1 MVKNFSVNSNK
12 KIFYISDFSLP
23 NMSAYTLHV
32 LKMCDAFSETGYGVK
47 LLIPYTSKDYLLE
60 RIKEDYLLKSFFDIK
75 GFFKSKIK
83 RNFLTLLLFT
93 YKLLKFIKINKNP
106 HLIISRSVIPAL
118 LLSIFGEKILLE
130 IHTEPKGL
138 TKIIFFILRSL
149 NFNKNLK
156 FILIHKNLNKK
167 LKLKDKSF
175 ITLDDCVDLRDF
187 KHKNEKMNSCV
198 YTGSFVK
205 GKGVETIINI
215 ASKLPNIN
223 FTLYGNIKT
232 LDKNLH
238 KDILKKKNI
247 IFNDFVNYKE
257 ITKILPENR
266 ILLMPYEEK
275 VGVLIDNLDVSDYIS
290 PLKLFDYLASGS
302 VIIAS
307 KKDAYSHILKNKY
320 NCFLAESTDPIEWV
334 NIINTVLSETEMVK
348 KIQKNSI
355 ESVKTYSWLNRVK
368 KIVNFLNF
376 S

>member
-1 MVKNFSVNSNK
+1 MTNYKNK

-32 LKMCDAFSETGYGVK
+32 LKMCDAFSETDHSVK
-47 LLIPYTSKDYLLE
+47 LLIPYIRKDYLLE
-60 RIKEDYLLKSFFDIK
+60 KIKEDYLLKSFFEIK

-83 RNFLTLLLFT
+83 RNFLTLLLFS
-93 YKLLKFIKINKNP
+93 YKLIKFFKVNQSS

-118 LLSIFGEKILLE
+118 LLSIFGEKIILE
-130 IHTEPKGL
+130 IHTEPRGL
-138 TKIIFFILRSL
+138 TKIVFFILKNL

-187 KHKNEKMNSCV
+187 KHKDEKINSCV

-215 ASKLPNIN
+215 ASKLPKIN
-223 FTLYGNIKT
+223 FILYGNIKT
-232 LDKNLH
+232 LNENLH

-247 IFNDFVNYKE
+247 ILNDFVTYKE
-257 ITKILPENR
+257 ITKILPENK
-266 ILLMPYEEK
+266 ILLMPYEKK
-275 VGVLIDNLDVSDYIS
+275 VGVLINNLDVSDYIS
-290 PLKLFDYLASGS
+290 PLKLFDYLASGC

-307 KKDAYSHILKNKY
+307 KKDAYSHILKDRY
-320 NCFLAESTDPIEWV
+320 NCFLADSSDSIEWV
-334 NIINTVLSETEMVK
+334 NIINTAISETEMVK

-355 ESVKTYSWLNRVK
+355 ESVKIYSWLNRVK
-368 KIVNFLNF
+368 KIVQFFNFPQ
-376 S
+376 